1 MVDTET
7 SRGGGGRGWLSCA
20 DVGHRGASGALA
32 GRLPRPAGPH
42 HPLKRCHAVRCL
54 RVGREQVI
62 VPVGV
67 QRIDDE
73 HVCRGRRPLG
83 GMIVDAA
90 GHVLDPLQG
99 RGKRKRIA
107 ANLGSDTIG
116 LVLAGS
122 TDRHLHQCCGQ
133 RREDHACQCNDQ
145 THLSVAAPAEE
156 QGEIGQHR
164 NRAREGRGDGHDQ
177 RVAVADVGKL
187 VGDHS
192 GQLFPVECLHEACGD
207 GHGGAIGASASG
219 EGVGLVRLEDIDR
232 RGRHICCR
240 SEVSCHISELA
251 VRAFGGL
258 GAVEAQHQLVGVPPR
273 QQVHDG
279 CNGQGDDSAAG
290 ATKEPTDARKQGGH
304 KGHQKRC
311 ADQWHAKVL
320 KD

>member
-1 MVDTET
+1 MVDIET

-32 GRLPRPAGPH
+32 GRLPRPARPH
-42 HPLKRCHAVRCL
+42 HPLKRRHAVRCL

-62 VPVGV
+62 VPVGM
-67 QRIDDE
+67 QWIDDE
-73 HVCRGRRPLG
+73 HVRRSGRPLG
-83 GMIVDAA
+83 RMVVDAA

-133 RREDHACQCNDQ
+133 RREDHECQCADQ
-145 THLSVAAPAEE
+145 AHLPVAAPAEE

-177 RVAVADVGKL
+177 RVVVADVGKL
-187 VGDHS
+187 VGDH
-192 GQLFPVECLHEACGD
+192 GCQLILVESLHEACGD
-207 GHGGAIGASASG
+207 GHGGTIGAPSCG
-219 EGVGLVRLEDIDR
+219 EGVRLIRFKDVNR
-232 RGRHICCR
+232 RGRHICCCC
-240 SEVSCHISELA
+240 EVGRHIPELA
-251 VRAFGGL
+251 VRFIGGL
-258 GAVEAQHQLVGVPPR
+258 STVQAQDQPVGVPPG

-279 CNGQGDDSAAG
+279 GNGQGDERAAG
-290 ATKEPTDARKQGGH
+290 TPEQPTHPHEQSGH
-304 KGHQKRC
+304 KGHQKCC

-320 KD
+320 ND

>member
-1 MVDTET
+1 M
-7 SRGGGGRGWLSCA
+7 
-20 DVGHRGASGALA
+20 
-32 GRLPRPAGPH
+32 
-42 HPLKRCHAVRCL
+42 
-54 RVGREQVI
+54 
-62 VPVGV
+62 

-73 HVCRGRRPLG
+73 HVRRGGRPLG
-83 GMIVDAA
+83 RMVVDAA

-133 RREDHACQCNDQ
+133 RREDHECQCADQ
-145 THLSVAAPAEE
+145 AHLPVAAPAEE

-164 NRAREGRGDGHDQ
+164 NRAREGRGHGHDQ

-187 VGDHS
+187 VSNHG
-192 GQLFPVECLHEACGD
+192 GQLFLVECLHEASGD
-207 GHGGAIGASASG
+207 GHGGTIGASASG
-219 EGVGLVRLEDIDR
+219 EGVGLVRLEDVDR
-232 RGRHICCR
+232 RGRHICR
-240 SEVSCHISELA
+240 RREVSRHISELA
-251 VRAFGGL
+251 VRAFCGL
-258 GAVEAQHQLVGVPPR
+258 GAVEVQHQLVGVPPR

-279 CNGQGDDSAAG
+279 CNGEGDDRAAG
-290 ATKEPTDARKQGGH
+290 ATKEPTDAHKQGGH

-311 ADQWHAKVL
+311 ADQWHAKAF